1 VVLVPTSLNC
11 EGPVGHARD
20 DSSIG
25 FAGPSLA
32 CYFPNLSQAYSLDLQ
47 RACQIRPPYTLVG
60 PFVFRCP
67 AKRLN
72 VQHVFDD
79 AGQRGRASLGFA
91 CAGGLYG
98 HLLVSR
104 AYGDTRAGNRSPA
117 FRGSRSPPAPGSG
130 PPRGHRSR
138 LIASRCRISPK
149 GESSQYRATEQSQL
163 FLEKAMSNR
172 SRDAGVGVVLDDIAY
187 TVAQQQPQTAHTLA
201 IVASIN
207 RLVKRDGAL
216 SGGRA
221 CLASMRAASRRIQ
234 PSIGSGLN
242 ETGPG

>member
-1 VVLVPTSLNC
+1 
-11 EGPVGHARD
+11 
-20 DSSIG
+20 
-25 FAGPSLA
+25 
-32 CYFPNLSQAYSLDLQ
+32 
-47 RACQIRPPYTLVG
+47 
-60 PFVFRCP
+60 
-67 AKRLN
+67 
-72 VQHVFDD
+72 
-79 AGQRGRASLGFA
+79 
-91 CAGGLYG
+91 
-98 HLLVSR
+98 
-104 AYGDTRAGNRSPA
+104 
-117 FRGSRSPPAPGSG
+117 
-130 PPRGHRSR
+130 
-138 LIASRCRISPK
+138 
-149 GESSQYRATEQSQL
+149 
-163 FLEKAMSNR
+163 MSNR